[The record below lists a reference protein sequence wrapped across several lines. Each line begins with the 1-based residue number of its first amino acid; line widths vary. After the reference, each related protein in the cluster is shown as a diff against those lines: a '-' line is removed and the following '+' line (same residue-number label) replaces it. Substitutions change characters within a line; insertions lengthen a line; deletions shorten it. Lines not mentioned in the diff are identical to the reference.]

1 VLILYSYNSLKWLT
15 SQNRMLGYNRPSA
28 CRITTDIVDR
38 NMDGTF
44 NCFRQI
50 PALLVRVG
58 SSLLVIAYL
67 GHGCRT
73 GVGRE
78 LAIQSSPPTEYS

>member
-1 VLILYSYNSLKWLT
+1 
-15 SQNRMLGYNRPSA
+15 
-28 CRITTDIVDR
+28 
-38 NMDGTF
+38 MDGNF